1 MLHSNKSETLS
12 NIYTVKAKGMSIISR
27 AKPNKTCMT
36 QLKIMPQKAA
46 QKMEKGKQRAMMKTV
61 ISVTEMNGCLN
72 SNIKKTM

>member
-1 MLHSNKSETLS
+1 
-12 NIYTVKAKGMSIISR
+12 
-27 AKPNKTCMT
+27 
-36 QLKIMPQKAA
+36 MPQKAA